1 MKFNFRIILLI
12 IIGTIVFYSI
22 LLLFTD
28 FSKIGDKLANFQVEY
43 LPIILALVVASWML
57 AFKRWDLLLKNLG
70 IKVPFRSNFP
80 IFVSS
85 FAVGITP
92 ARIGH
97 LFKSQM
103 LKNRHNIPRTKTAP
117 LVFIERFYD
126 LIGGA
131 ITASIGILFF
141 TPAIY
146 VIILV
151 AIIIGTG
158 LSLISSRKLFDKF
171 LNRLTMIKFLKKFA
185 EPLSESY
192 DVLRAST
199 RGRIA
204 LYSTSLTVGHWL
216 LVTLAVYFTF
226 LAYNIT
232 SISFLETIPLYL
244 SSVILGAMSFV
255 PGGVGVSEASL
266 AGFLA
271 LLDVDLTTTL
281 TVSILVRILVM
292 WSGVIVGFIALRLV
306 RDTFEE
312 KNQE

>member
-12 IIGTIVFYSI
+12 IIATIVFYSI

-28 FSKIGDKLANFQVEY
+28 FSKIGDKLSNFQVEY
-43 LPIILALVVASWML
+43 LPLILALVVASWML

-70 IKVPFRSNFP
+70 INVPFRSNFP

-92 ARIGH
+92 ARIGD

-103 LKNRHNIPRTKTAP
+103 LKNRHDIPRTKTAP

-131 ITASIGILFF
+131 ITASIGIVFF

-146 VIILV
+146 VIIV
-151 AIIIGTG
+151 VVIIIGVG
-158 LSLISSRKLFDKF
+158 LILISSRTLFDKF
-171 LNRLTMIKFLKKFA
+171 LNRLTMIKFLKKFT

-192 DVLRAST
+192 DVLRVST

-204 LYSTSLTVGHWL
+204 VYCTTISVAHWL
-216 LVTLAVYFTF
+216 LVSLAVYITF
-226 LAYNIT
+226 LAYNLT

-244 SSVILGAMSFV
+244 ENGIKEEF
-255 PGGVGVSEASL
+255 
-266 AGFLA
+266 FL
-271 LLDVDLTTTL
+271 
-281 TVSILVRILVM
+281 
-292 WSGVIVGFIALRLV
+292 
-306 RDTFEE
+306 
-312 KNQE
+312 